1 MNKSMEFN
9 YFIGIDVSKKTLDI
23 SVFKQKE
30 FDFHIQIENS
40 IKSFKTFL
48 STLKRKKINTL
59 NCLFC
64 AENTGVYNEH
74 IKTICEKDDLFLWVE
89 KPLQII
95 KSQGITRGKTDKID
109 SKRIAYYAYKN
120 QEDAKKWVAP
130 RPVVVRIK
138 RLITLRKNLLNNLK
152 QIKLVINEKKFL
164 NADLEIL
171 SNACKNSLLAI
182 KQDIKN
188 LEKQILDLIKEDSDL
203 NHKYN
208 LVTSIDGIGMFTAIE
223 VIIATNEFKNF
234 TNAKQF
240 ACYCGVVPFDFSSG
254 TSIHKRPRVSSMANV
269 NLKTLLHMSAL
280 SAIVMKGEMRE
291 YFIRKVTQGKN
302 KMSVINAIRNKLILR
317 IFAVIKKDQPYQK
330 DFSFSFG

>member
-1 MNKSMEFN
+1 MVFN

-23 SVFKQKE
+23 SVFEQKE

-40 IKSFKTFL
+40 VKSFKNFL
-48 STLKRKKINTL
+48 STLKKKKVNLI

-74 IKTICEKDDLFLWVE
+74 IKSVCESNDLFLWIE

-109 SKRIAYYAYKN
+109 SKRIAYYAFKN
-120 QEDAKKWVAP
+120 QEDAKRWVAP
-130 RPVVVRIK
+130 RPVIVRIK
-138 RLITLRKNLLNNLK
+138 RLISLRKNLLNNFK
-152 QIKLVINEKKFL
+152 QLKLVINEKMFI
-164 NADLEIL
+164 ADDLEIL
-171 SNACKNSLLAI
+171 NNACKNSLLAM

-188 LEKQILDLIKEDSDL
+188 LEKQILDLIREDGEL
-203 NHKYN
+203 KHKYN

-234 TNAKQF
+234 KNAKQF

-254 TSIHKRPRVSSMANV
+254 TSIHKRSRVSPMANI

-280 SAIVMKGEMRE
+280 SAIAMKGEMRE
-291 YFIRKVTQGKN
+291 YFIRKVSQGKN
-302 KMSVINAIRNKLILR
+302 KMSVINAIRNKLVLR
-317 IFAVIKKDQPYQK
+317 IFSVIKKNQSYQK
-330 DFSFSFG
+330 DFNFSFG

>member
-1 MNKSMEFN
+1 M
-9 YFIGIDVSKKTLDI
+9 
-23 SVFKQKE
+23 
-30 FDFHIQIENS
+30 
-40 IKSFKTFL
+40 
-48 STLKRKKINTL
+48 
-59 NCLFC
+59 
-64 AENTGVYNEH
+64 
-74 IKTICEKDDLFLWVE
+74 
-89 KPLQII
+89 
-95 KSQGITRGKTDKID
+95 
-109 SKRIAYYAYKN
+109 
-120 QEDAKKWVAP
+120 
-130 RPVVVRIK
+130 
-138 RLITLRKNLLNNLK
+138 
-152 QIKLVINEKKFL
+152 
-164 NADLEIL
+164 EIL

-280 SAIVMKGEMRE
+280 SAVAMKGELRE

-317 IFAVIKKDQPYQK
+317 IFAVIKKDQSYQK
-330 DFSFSFG
+330 DFSFSIG